1 MLKNTLE
8 KIKRIQTNTK
18 RNQKGNSIGNP
29 IGDSTGIQ

>member
-18 RNQKGNSIGNP
+18 RNQKGNP